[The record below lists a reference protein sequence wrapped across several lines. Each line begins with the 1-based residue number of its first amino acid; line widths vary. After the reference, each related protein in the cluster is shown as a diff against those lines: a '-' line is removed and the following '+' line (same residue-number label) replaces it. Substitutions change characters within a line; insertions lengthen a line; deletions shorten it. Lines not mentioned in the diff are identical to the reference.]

1 MAKTIKCKSCKSIN
15 DKYSKKCS
23 FCGAV
28 LYPEISRK
36 NAELITIILDIIFS
50 FIYLFAIF
58 LFIKNANNN
67 QTPKYINLLPAA
79 NSFPY
84 FLIILLFLCFQFHG
98 VKLQKKS
105 QIRKNLANNLTFRVV
120 ILKKTDFHHGSRS
133 KNHFCLDKQ

>member
-15 DKYSKKCS
+15 DKYAKKCS

-67 QTPKYINLLPAA
+67 QTPKYINILPAA

-84 FLIILLFLCFQFHG
+84 FLIINPIINKMPDIIEDYL
-98 VKLQKKS
+98 KLPFD
-105 QIRKNLANNLTFRVV
+105 NLMNKYN
-120 ILKKTDFHHGSRS
+120 
-133 KNHFCLDKQ
+133 